1 MDSRYY
7 SKRNN
12 GSNDEEGDAHDLGSG
27 LATFFD
33 DFIPY
38 NNNGDSVEC
47 IGIKYAKNGLTYRE
61 WRGTEK
67 KSLMDYLSFRA
78 HREEDYHNHNQTDN
92 SSISSSSDYDSST
105 DEDEEF
111 PMSQQPYQPESQIM
125 ETQEPFVAR
134 QQQSQLKSPNNKKRR
149 RRRQTIPNINECLH
163 DVSKLEYLDL
173 YTQSLSLSL
182 SKIVKVWK
190 LRDTK
195 RRANSLIAK
204 PIVEIWQHSRSTP
217 SRRMFE
223 EIEEDGPIATAYKQ
237 VMHLEIRKLQLL
249 SSDHLPPFLLA
260 GDTVNNQ
267 SRQRPMRHQRI
278 KVFFYNS
285 YATAVSEW
293 IQQQRKQ
300 QRQHKGKNDTLNAA
314 SAATTTTITQ
324 TTDIIMNISNVP
336 AICIYPY
343 TVDPRNWKNKDDLV
357 EYCLC
362 IGDES
367 IARRESENI
376 RFDSEDM
383 EIRLMAV
390 KKSKINNTNVV
401 TNADAT
407 SELIL
412 SRCALAK
419 DFLSSSEERIS
430 EDGASNQN
438 NNAIL
443 SPLQNS
449 WKLYQDQIDN
459 NKQRSTAATSTTT
472 NQRRGIE
479 QDKTDPPLQDR
490 GKETENIRA
499 INAEL
504 PDPTSQLSRE
514 NELQH
519 QPQRSIKPII
529 FEGATKR
536 QLSIEQTKYYRLG
549 DIRNIINENEEAG
562 RGWNATINIYA
573 AVQGL
578 SPPRI
583 TKRGDWMITVTLIDD
598 SCTTPVVLNIFCK
611 QQSHLP
617 KVAWMGDIIRVHRA
631 RVDVWK
637 GEIQFQ
643 GLKSSS
649 YVVVRKTEQGWKAFP
664 TANVTSSFNRSDE
677 ERSQGLWHWA
687 KCHMKE
693 SPSIKPDNYFTL
705 ADMSS
710 MRDNDEKTIEDRD
723 ITVMVVEI
731 NRYSTQSSGTIPQ
744 GFLRVWD
751 GTGYPPSDPL
761 FMRNIVSQ
769 SGKNRRIS
777 QSKAV
782 ERAISTTQ
790 QLQESN
796 LTMEIPK
803 SLCGRISNV
812 AIWEK
817 SHWNQISEHISVGTF
832 LRLRNVHIRKW
843 QDNMFRSIFIHDR
856 SWLTALPD
864 ENFEVRSLLLKH
876 NDRVRRGEYN
886 REFGLHP
893 NFKFGGGGLSCYRNQ
908 NDVGVFTGAIHLLKA
923 VSSDMQALIIAD
935 RSGSLK
941 VMIGDEIRKAL
952 KDMIEITDLSFDSS
966 KRFLA
971 IVRSFKYEDNILF
984 FLTNL
989 APCN

>member
-7 SKRNN
+7 CKRNSDSN
-12 GSNDEEGDAHDLGSG
+12 GEEGDVHDLGSG

-38 NNNGDSVEC
+38 NNNGDAVEC
-47 IGIKYAKNGLTYRE
+47 IGIKYTENGLTYRQ
-61 WRGTEK
+61 WRGIEK
-67 KSLMDYLSFRA
+67 KSLTDYLSFRI
-78 HREEDYHNHNQTDN
+78 HREEDNRNQNETDN
-92 SSISSSSDYDSST
+92 SSISSSSDFDSST
-105 DEDEEF
+105 DEAEEF

-134 QQQSQLKSPNNKKRR
+134 QQQSQLKSPSNKKRR
-149 RRRQTIPNINECLH
+149 RRRQTIPNINDCLH

-173 YTQSLSLSL
+173 YTQNLSLSL

-195 RRANSLIAK
+195 RRANRLIAK
-204 PIVEIWQHSRSTP
+204 PLVEIWQHSRSTP
-217 SRRMFE
+217 SRRIFE
-223 EIEEDGPIATAYKQ
+223 EREEDGPIATVYKQ
-237 VMHLEIRKLQLL
+237 VMHLEIRKLQFL

-267 SRQRPMRHQRI
+267 SQQRPMRHQRI

-293 IQQQRKQ
+293 VQQQRKQ
-300 QRQHKGKNDTLNAA
+300 QRQHKRKNDTLNAA
-314 SAATTTTITQ
+314 AAATTTTTTITQ

-390 KKSKINNTNVV
+390 KKSKIDNTNVV
-401 TNADAT
+401 TDADAT

-412 SRCALAK
+412 SRRALAK
-419 DFLSSSEERIS
+419 DFLSSSEERFS
-430 EDGASNQN
+430 DEGVSNQTN
-438 NNAIL
+438 NVVL
-443 SPLQNS
+443 GPLQNS

-459 NKQRSTAATSTTT
+459 NKLRSTAATLTTA

-490 GKETENIRA
+490 RKETGNIRVS
-499 INAEL
+499 NAEL
-504 PDPTSQLSRE
+504 SDPISQLSRE

-529 FEGATKR
+529 FEGAFKR

-562 RGWNATINIYA
+562 RGRNATINIYA

-631 RVDVWK
+631 RVEVS
-637 GEIQFQ
+637 I
-643 GLKSSS
+643 
-649 YVVVRKTEQGWKAFP
+649 
-664 TANVTSSFNRSDE
+664 SFR
-677 ERSQGLWHWA
+677 
-687 KCHMKE
+687 
-693 SPSIKPDNYFTL
+693 F
-705 ADMSS
+705 
-710 MRDNDEKTIEDRD
+710 
-723 ITVMVVEI
+723 
-731 NRYSTQSSGTIPQ
+731 
-744 GFLRVWD
+744 
-751 GTGYPPSDPL
+751 
-761 FMRNIVSQ
+761 
-769 SGKNRRIS
+769 
-777 QSKAV
+777 
-782 ERAISTTQ
+782 
-790 QLQESN
+790 
-796 LTMEIPK
+796 
-803 SLCGRISNV
+803 
-812 AIWEK
+812 
-817 SHWNQISEHISVGTF
+817 
-832 LRLRNVHIRKW
+832 
-843 QDNMFRSIFIHDR
+843 
-856 SWLTALPD
+856 
-864 ENFEVRSLLLKH
+864 
-876 NDRVRRGEYN
+876 
-886 REFGLHP
+886 
-893 NFKFGGGGLSCYRNQ
+893 
-908 NDVGVFTGAIHLLKA
+908 
-923 VSSDMQALIIAD
+923 AD
-935 RSGSLK
+935 RTMHYVCVLK
-941 VMIGDEIRKAL
+941 
-952 KDMIEITDLSFDSS
+952 
-966 KRFLA
+966 
-971 IVRSFKYEDNILF
+971 
-984 FLTNL
+984 
-989 APCN
+989 